1 MPLANP
7 TKTISWQF
15 AHLKARRVDTDGW
28 SDTITSHVGYF
39 NGTWRI
45 GSLRSFSGKG
55 GGGGGGAGG
64 RPGEWGW
71 RWGGGA
77 AGISVN
83 NLNAA
88 HHLPNEPC
96 NWFLAVVL
104 TAGGSVCA
112 VYTVSAMAHCA
123 VSRGPVGTNSGKGA
137 GHWSLVFR
145 RDGAQS
151 AQSGRLPL
159 HGSHNGGAF
168 LPDGSHP
175 SFPLLPPSPSRSAA
189 LPQTQLCYV
198 IAVRRVHKRSVDRD
212 QRPLPSWSPRSL
224 ALLCQPVLPSG
235 WEALNDS
242 LYIHNAQSTAKLSQ
256 TAGWNTALWSP
267 ISLKSGH
274 RQEQTQLKQNLFFL
288 RTERGFNLFRA

>member
-1 MPLANP
+1 M
-7 TKTISWQF
+7 
-15 AHLKARRVDTDGW
+15 
-28 SDTITSHVGYF
+28 
-39 NGTWRI
+39 
-45 GSLRSFSGKG
+45 
-55 GGGGGGAGG
+55 
-64 RPGEWGW
+64 
-71 RWGGGA
+71 
-77 AGISVN
+77 
-83 NLNAA
+83 
-88 HHLPNEPC
+88 
-96 NWFLAVVL
+96 VL

-145 RDGAQS
+145 HHHHARQDG

-189 LPQTQLCYV
+189 LPQTQLCYL

-256 TAGWNTALWSP
+256 TARWNTVLWSP
-267 ISLKSGH
+267 ISLKSGSVLDTGKSKH
-274 RQEQTQLKQNLFFL
+274 NSSKNNIF
-288 RTERGFNLFRA
+288 